1 MVSFPVNHPN
11 MAAYASFYGQPPAFV
26 SNFPQPSPYAG
37 FYGQMHVLPV
47 QGPRAASYGGAPPL
61 DHRFVPYYMNPASS
75 AAAQDGL
82 RPGGRGRRHRAARVP
97 PSPGAGTSRTR
108 SAARATI
115 NLDDDTNSAQV
126 EFAADDDNA
135 DDDNDDGNDD
145 SDDDNDS
152 SVRLYFSLLLD
163 VFSSVRRS

>member
-1 MVSFPVNHPN
+1 MLVIPGQDPRVPSFSG
-11 MAAYASFYGQPPAFV
+11 AR
-26 SNFPQPSPYAG
+26 
-37 FYGQMHVLPV
+37 LLD
-47 QGPRAASYGGAPPL
+47 PRFL
-61 DHRFVPYYMNPASS
+61 PYYMNPAAS
-75 AAAQDGL
+75 AAAQDAQG
-82 RPGGRGRRHRAARVP
+82 PAGRGRRRRAARVP

-152 SVRLYFSLLLD
+152 SVRLYFCLLLD